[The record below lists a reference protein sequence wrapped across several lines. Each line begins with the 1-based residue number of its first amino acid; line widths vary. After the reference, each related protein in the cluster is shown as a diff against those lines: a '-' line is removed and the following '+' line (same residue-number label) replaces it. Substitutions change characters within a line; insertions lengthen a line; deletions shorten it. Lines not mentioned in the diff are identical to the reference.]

1 LDDANRVGSTHTLT
15 SFCKKARGDKVVIDL
30 AVCLPAL
37 LAGTLLGILAFRNIN
52 EVGFRRTIIVVLL
65 LSGAS
70 LAFA

>member
-1 LDDANRVGSTHTLT
+1 
-15 SFCKKARGDKVVIDL
+15 VIDL